1 MAKDKK
7 LLTEG
12 QMNRWAKLANIKSSL
27 KAGVL
32 TEARRS
38 VNEGTPPEEQPD
50 PPGSTVGVGDTAEE
64 ARQNRL
70 AKEKKKKEQEHASK
84 PKPKTES
91 VVKEDLDDLE
101 DLEDLGDEDL
111 GDEDLGDEA
120 PEEDM
125 PVDEGTVEELVS
137 AIAGA
142 IQDVTGVEVNV
153 EGDAEEGLDDMDMD
167 DDFGPA
173 DDEDLGD
180 DDELMEGDGGE
191 VKYTGQKGGASHYE
205 GPETVIEPQKVTR
218 SKEGVYSPDKPT
230 EITGRA
236 KPKTEGLVQEQIE
249 AVRSYIISEVANRV
263 RVRAQHEAQKQHLA
277 ESLADKIFA
286 KLRNKKG

>member
-1 MAKDKK
+1 MAKDKD

-27 KAGVL
+27 NSGML
-32 TEARRS
+32 
-38 VNEGTPPEEQPD
+38 
-50 PPGSTVGVGDTAEE
+50 
-64 ARQNRL
+64 
-70 AKEKKKKEQEHASK
+70 
-84 PKPKTES
+84 TES
-91 VVKEDLDDLE
+91 VAPVKEEEAVNEDETVKEEEAVNEEETVNEKETVEENLE
-101 DLEDLGDEDL
+101 DLEDEDEMLD
-111 GDEDLGDEA
+111 DLGDEA

-153 EGDAEEGLDDMDMD
+153 EGDAEEDLEG
-167 DDFGPA
+167 DDFEPA
-173 DDEDLGD
+173 EDEDLGD

-191 VKYTGQKGGASHYE
+191 VKYKGTKGGASHYE

-236 KPKTEGLVQEQIE
+236 KPTKEGLVQEQIE
-249 AVRSYIISEVANRV
+249 AVRNYIISEVANRV
-263 RVRAQHEAQKQHLA
+263 RARAQHEAQKQQLA